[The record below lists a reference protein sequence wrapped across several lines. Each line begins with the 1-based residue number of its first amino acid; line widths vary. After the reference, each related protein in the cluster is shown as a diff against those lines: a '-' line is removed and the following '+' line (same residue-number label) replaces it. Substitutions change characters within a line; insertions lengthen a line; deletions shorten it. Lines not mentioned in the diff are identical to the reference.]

1 MSGCCRQTRG
11 ALRQKAWSARGGSAS
26 KKSSR
31 WVGRAWQGRAVWEGR
46 GEGSGGDGVLAGR
59 SWAANAPP
67 AGAATLLLVVALG
80 RPGPCNH
87 CCLGFHNPTRPAPAS
102 CPSARP
108 QAVEVGAG
116 RKVFDLQL
124 PDLGPYSLDFSRS
137 GRHMLLAGRKGHLA
151 LMDWQR
157 TRLICEVQVRGG
169 SRGCKGCCCVVAA
182 VVVTAVAAIAAAVR
196 HCAVVC

>member
-1 MSGCCRQTRG
+1 M
-11 ALRQKAWSARGGSAS
+11 
-26 KKSSR
+26 
-31 WVGRAWQGRAVWEGR
+31 
-46 GEGSGGDGVLAGR
+46 
-59 SWAANAPP
+59 
-67 AGAATLLLVVALG
+67 
-80 RPGPCNH
+80 
-87 CCLGFHNPTRPAPAS
+87 
-102 CPSARP
+102 
-108 QAVEVGAG
+108 EVGAG

>member
-1 MSGCCRQTRG
+1 MAVQPAGDR
-11 ALRQKAWSARGGSAS
+11 RGGWAG
-26 KKSSR
+26 R
-31 WVGRAWQGRAVWEGR
+31 DDVGLEGR
-46 GEGSGGDGVLAGR
+46 TAEEGKVIDWYRQQLLMSVPVGGLHSAVGLPLLPFSWPHRTR
-59 SWAANAPP
+59 SRPP
-67 AGAATLLLVVALG
+67 
-80 RPGPCNH
+80 C
-87 CCLGFHNPTRPAPAS
+87 PAPYTP
-102 CPSARP
+102 CYNL

-124 PDLGPYSLDFSRS
+124 PDLAPYSLDFSRS